1 MPIPLSRPPVEVPN
15 LSSRKKPGFGLEL
28 DQIKSPLAS
37 GGGGTMVLPF
47 SITDVSPD
55 AMTPTINVVFGT
67 VMDIPPTDI
76 ATPIE
81 IDDDETNTVYLE
93 NTLDADGNVTASAV
107 MFTTGALPDS
117 DDDTAILLIGIVVV
131 ASGVITSISQS
142 LYFSQGFKACDRDP
156 GDPATTPGTYEF
168 FVR

>member
-1 MPIPLSRPPVEVPN
+1 MIPLSRPPVEIPN
-15 LSSRKKPGFGLEL
+15 LSDPRRPGFGLEL

-47 SITDVSPD
+47 TIKDVSPD
-55 AMTPTINVVFGT
+55 ASTPTINVVYGT

-76 ATPIE
+76 ATDIALTSSA
-81 IDDDETNTVYLE
+81 TNIIYLE

-107 MFTTGALPDS
+107 MVTTGSLPAS
-117 DDDTAILLIGIVVV
+117 DDDTAILLIGTAVTT
-131 ASGVITSISQS
+131 GDVIATIDQS

-156 GDPATTPGTYEF
+156 ADPATTPGTYQF